1 MITGY
6 KVSGHAGYSE
16 EGSDIVC
23 SAVSALTQ
31 APLLGLEKHLKLNP
45 SYVVNQEDG
54 IFEVALNSAP
64 TDLAPESVTLKASK
78 LNITS
83 LTIPLLLE
91 WQPKK
96 RSSEFFL
103 SAGVVGV
110 IKTCSSSKIVYNDA
124 SGKKHKEKMDSG
136 MNIRPVTMDFLFQAG
151 WDWIGLYA
159 KYSPI
164 DLFDSGS

>member
-54 IFEVALNSAP
+54 IFE
-64 TDLAPESVTLKASK
+64 
-78 LNITS
+78 
-83 LTIPLLLE
+83 
-91 WQPKK
+91 
-96 RSSEFFL
+96 
-103 SAGVVGV
+103 
-110 IKTCSSSKIVYNDA
+110 
-124 SGKKHKEKMDSG
+124 
-136 MNIRPVTMDFLFQAG
+136 
-151 WDWIGLYA
+151 
-159 KYSPI
+159 
-164 DLFDSGS
+164 

>member
-45 SYVVNQEDG
+45 SYIVNQEDG

-64 TDLAPESVTLKASK
+64 TDLTEAILQTMIYGVESIARQCPQYVR
-78 LNITS
+78 IQ
-83 LTIPLLLE
+83 E
-91 WQPKK
+91 H
-96 RSSEFFL
+96 R
-103 SAGVVGV
+103 
-110 IKTCSSSKIVYNDA
+110 
-124 SGKKHKEKMDSG
+124 
-136 MNIRPVTMDFLFQAG
+136 R
-151 WDWIGLYA
+151 
-159 KYSPI
+159 
-164 DLFDSGS
+164 